1 MDSFELNKI
10 LGALLFTCLLT
21 LTLNITAGAV
31 FAPEKL
37 AKPGF
42 EIAVP
47 EGDAAAA
54 GGAAAPAEET
64 KSIAELLASAD
75 PKKGEAA
82 VKKCASCH
90 NFTKG
95 GPNGIGPNLY
105 GVVGRAKGSHA
116 GFNYSDAVKAK
127 GGDWTFEDIDHFITN
142 PKKFIPGTKMTYAG
156 DAKGTDRAN
165 ILAYLNQNSDN
176 PQPLPK
182 VAEAKPAEGAG
193 GDKPAAAPGGDK
205 PAAAPGGEKAAE
217 PEKKQ

>member
-31 FAPEKL
+31 FAPHQP

-54 GGAAAPAEET
+54 GAAGAPKEEA
-64 KSIAELLASAD
+64 KPIAELLASAD

-82 VKKCASCH
+82 IKKCASCH
-90 NFTKG
+90 NFAKG

-116 GFNYSDAVKAK
+116 GFNYSDAMKAK
-127 GGDWTFEDIDHFITN
+127 GGNWTFEDIDHFITN
-142 PKKFIPGTKMTYAG
+142 PKAFIPGTKMTYAG

-165 ILAYLNQNSDN
+165 ILAYLNQNSDS

-182 VAEAKPAEGAG
+182 VAESKPAEGAG
-193 GDKPAAAPGGDK
+193 GDKPAAGGDK
-205 PAAAPGGEKAAE
+205 PAAGGDKPAAE